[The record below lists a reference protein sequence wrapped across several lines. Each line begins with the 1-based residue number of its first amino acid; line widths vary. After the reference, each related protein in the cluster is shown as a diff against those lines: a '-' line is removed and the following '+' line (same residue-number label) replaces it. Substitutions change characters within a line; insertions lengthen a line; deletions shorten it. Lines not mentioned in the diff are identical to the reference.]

1 MTTQLIISVSE
12 WDTRVALVEEGRLAE
27 FYLQRHREQDPSGN
41 IYKGRVAKVLPGMAS
56 AFIELGL
63 ERPGYLYVEEVAEPW
78 EDFYDLWLKTDT
90 GEEWSQP
97 RRQPATP
104 IEDLLHEG
112 QEILVQVYRPPL
124 GNKGS
129 RLTTYL
135 SLAGH
140 YLVFLP
146 TASRVGVSRRIVDEG
161 ERARL
166 KTLLEDLKPEE
177 GGLIARTA
185 GFGAPPEKL
194 AQERDFLVS
203 RWRQIQ
209 RKKEAVPAPALLYQ
223 EPEVVRRVLRDL
235 FTQEVDR
242 VVVDDA
248 ATYEQI
254 LQYLQSWGPLR
265 KYQVELYP
273 GPEPIFSHFGLEPD
287 WQKLLAPRV
296 WLKSGG
302 YLLIEGTEALTA
314 IDVNTGRFVGRRDL
328 EETILKTNL
337 EAAREVARQLRLR
350 NIGGLIV
357 IDFIDQEE
365 AGNRDLVYQTLLE
378 ALKPDRAKTTVLP
391 ISPLGLVEMTRQRL
405 RDSLAQLVTEPCTC
419 CLGRGSVLTP
429 LTLAHD
435 LLRQLT
441 SEAREFPGSRL
452 RVKAHPEVLGLVR
465 QEGEEFFTRLAQ
477 EHQVEIHL
485 TDQPHMPRDFFEITR
500 EMG

>member
-12 WDTRVALVEEGRLAE
+12 WDTRVAVVEEGRLAE
-27 FYLQRHREQDPSGN
+27 FYLERRREHDPSGN
-41 IYKGRVAKVLPGMAS
+41 IYKGRVARVLPGMAA
-56 AFIELGL
+56 AFIDVGL
-63 ERPGYLYVEEVAEPW
+63 ERPGYLYVDEVVEPW
-78 EDFYDLWLKTDT
+78 EDFYNFWLKNDT
-90 GEEWSQP
+90 GAEGSQP
-97 RRQPATP
+97 RRQPPTP

-124 GNKGS
+124 GNKGA
-129 RLTTYL
+129 RLTTNL

-146 TASRVGVSRRIVDEG
+146 AASHAGVSRRIVDEA

-166 KTLLEDLKPEE
+166 KALLENLKPEE

-185 GFGAPPEKL
+185 SLGQSSEKL
-194 AQERDFLVS
+194 VQERDLLVS
-203 RWRQIQ
+203 RWQQIQ
-209 RKKEAVPAPALLYQ
+209 RKKEAAPALLYQ
-223 EPEVVRRVLRDL
+223 EPEAVRRALRDL
-235 FTQEVDR
+235 FTPEVDR

-248 ATYEQI
+248 ATYQQI
-254 LQYLQSWGPLR
+254 SQYLQSWEPLR
-265 KYQVELYP
+265 KYQVELYSRA
-273 GPEPIFSHFGLEPD
+273 EPVFSHFGLEPD
-287 WQKLLAPRV
+287 WQRLLAPRV

-302 YLLIEGTEALTA
+302 YLLIETTEALTA

-350 NIGGLIV
+350 NLGGLIV

-365 AGNRDLVYQTLLE
+365 AGNRDLVYQTLLD

-405 RDSLAQLVTEPCTC
+405 RDSLAQLVTEPCTG

-435 LLRQLT
+435 LLRQLA
-441 SEAREFPGSRL
+441 SEAREFPGSCL
-452 RVKAHPEVLGLVR
+452 QVKAHPEVLALVS
-465 QEGEEFFTRLAQ
+465 QEGEEFFSRLTQ
-477 EHQVEIHL
+477 EHQVEIEL
-485 TDQPHMPRDFFEITR
+485 TGQPGLPRDFFEITR
-500 EMG
+500 ELG